1 MKQLP
6 PSIWLHACF
15 SPVLL
20 EAAAKPALLQTSLV
34 AVIDV
39 LRASTTICTALHN
52 GAQAV
57 VPFAELL
64 DAKSHYA
71 ALTPA
76 EQASVLLGGER
87 GSTKPDGFHCGNSPR
102 EYTHERVSGK
112 TVLFTTTNG
121 THALQA
127 ANHAQARCIA
137 SIVNA
142 QAAARWMMQEVQRL
156 GCASIILLCAG
167 SEGDFTYEDALCAG
181 LLVESLEA
189 ANEWLAYQR
198 SDYDERAAEYAPPP
212 MPVLTRSDAAQAAN
226 ELYHVAEPHWYARLH
241 GTHHGRSLTAL
252 GFGSD
257 IDVAMVK
264 NSLNVVPVMHQGRL
278 VAANSLAAE
287 RLTSTQPTF

>member
-71 ALTPA
+71 ALTP
-76 EQASVLLGGER
+76 
-87 GSTKPDGFHCGNSPR
+87 
-102 EYTHERVSGK
+102 